1 MQELVKV
8 RITDVAREAGVSTAT
23 VDRVINER
31 PGVKERTR
39 RRVMDAAQRLGYLDA
54 AVTVS
59 RLGPRSRLFDF
70 VLPAGTN
77 TYMQIFADALAAG
90 DRDNPHIATR

>member
-8 RITDVAREAGVSTAT
+8 RITDVAREARVSTAT

-39 RRVMDAAQRLGYLDA
+39 RRVMDVAQRLGYLD
-54 AVTVS
+54 
-59 RLGPRSRLFDF
+59 L
-70 VLPAGTN
+70 
-77 TYMQIFADALAAG
+77 
-90 DRDNPHIATR
+90 